1 MAKEDLKL
9 EGQRKNSIVQFTI
22 KQPLVF
28 GIYLN
33 KKKRK
38 EISMDKKK
46 FINLLNDRKDDLH
59 NCLLNPKTQW
69 VNADVLGKAAIE
81 IGYLRDAIRDCP
93 EVFSELDDDQILII
107 IATLQ
112 FADFVAKMS
121 DSYSVTRSEQSEN
134 SSIRRQISELIGE
147 HLPVRLYW

>member
-1 MAKEDLKL
+1 
-9 EGQRKNSIVQFTI
+9 
-22 KQPLVF
+22 
-28 GIYLN
+28 
-33 KKKRK
+33 
-38 EISMDKKK
+38 MDKKK

-59 NCLLNPKTQW
+59 NYLLNPKTQW
-69 VNADVLGKAAIE
+69 VNADVLGKVAIE

-112 FADFVAKMS
+112 YADFIAEMS

-147 HLPVRLYW
+147 HLPTRLYW